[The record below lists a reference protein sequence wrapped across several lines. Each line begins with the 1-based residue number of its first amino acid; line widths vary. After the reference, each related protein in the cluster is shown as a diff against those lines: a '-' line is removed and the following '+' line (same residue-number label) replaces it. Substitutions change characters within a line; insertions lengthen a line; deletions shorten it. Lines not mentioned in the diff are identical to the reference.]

1 MSTKIENAPKLKEDE
16 ETKNNDTISSE
27 EENSEN
33 GDGDQNDSPKNN
45 LASFVTTPYER
56 VLSIINEAKAFILS
70 VSSTQQNLIN
80 GLEWA
85 IKIISS
91 HNLYTYE
98 FKEHEDTEDFKQFV
112 QFVNSYN
119 DVIPTNKKPTGK
131 KSFLISS
138 LDLKRPSALKY
149 AINIPIHN
157 QIQKIEEEKND
168 EQSSDII
175 NNEKIKDNPIN
186 IKKDNKDKNN
196 KMVLNTDTNVKIK
209 EIKNKILNKN
219 NFETNKKNENKNN
232 IKNKFNKHNNTQTV
246 LRNVNK
252 NKKETFSKLEK
263 SENSKIQ
270 KSASKINK
278 STRNFSF
285 RPEKKIKPLS
295 PIRQLKKTTKNIITE
310 KNITNTENN
319 IAKSEKKS
327 TKTESNICN
336 TEKNINANDN
346 ILTPKEETKA
356 CSHIKTHSSMDLSKS
371 TQIETD
377 NYKPSKSSKVLKTF
391 NRLKSESFPVKS
403 FNFLKDDDKLEES
416 PLNKSFTKYSSNL
429 IENAL
434 IDINYPPSRIL
445 EKTFN
450 IFELKEI
457 IGQDNVLPIM
467 GKVILDS
474 FGLYSDDII
483 STEKLDP
490 FLVSISNQYHKT
502 TLYHNSMHGADVTQS
517 LCLYFLNSNAEEI
530 CQSLILDLLGILIAA
545 LGHDLGHPG
554 LTNPF
559 HINSSSELA
568 ITYNDV
574 SCLEN
579 FHASTLFKTIRNPD
593 TDIFEKLSV
602 QDYKAIRKRMIGN
615 ILATDMVNH
624 GKIMT
629 LIKSRIAINKAENK
643 TKFELL
649 SGNEKTKYEE
659 QQSLFDFLI
668 HAADLA
674 HNTKLFNISLKWVE
688 LLSEEFWLQGDKEK
702 SMNLPVSFLC
712 DRDNYNIPQSQVG
725 FIKGFIIPTFDCLVD
740 IFPSLKFTMNN
751 AKTNLKKWEKLAS
764 KGRLKGWTP
773 EKTKQVNYKKKMI
786 LFSSISSLNENNN
799 INIKSPMHKRKSGN
813 VNSLSHALQVK
824 DAIKEN
830 NKENQEKNEK
840 KNKNAKNKVQRPNII
855 LKSKNHDKK
864 VNLHK
869 FQKFK

>member
-1 MSTKIENAPKLKEDE
+1 MKTDLDDNTKEKFQE
-16 ETKNNDTISSE
+16 ETKQIESISSE
-27 EENSEN
+27 DENSEN
-33 GDGDQNDSPKNN
+33 NDQNDNPKNN
-45 LASFVTTPYER
+45 LASFITTPYER

-70 VSSTQQNLIN
+70 VSSSQQNLVK

-85 IKIISS
+85 IKVISS

-98 FKEHEDTEDFKQFV
+98 LKDHEENEEYKQFV
-112 QFVNSYN
+112 QFMNSYN
-119 DVIPTNKKPTGK
+119 DVIPTLKKPIGK
-131 KSFLISS
+131 KSFLFSS
-138 LDLKRPSALKY
+138 LNLKRPTTFKY
-149 AINIPIHN
+149 SIN
-157 QIQKIEEEKND
+157 KIEEEKQGD
-168 EQSSDII
+168 ESDDKIDKDKNKKI
-175 NNEKIKDNPIN
+175 NENPI
-186 IKKDNKDKNN
+186 NKDKNN
-196 KMVLNTDTNVKIK
+196 NVNTTPNKKEIINTDVNTA
-209 EIKNKILNKN
+209 NKN
-219 NFETNKKNENKNN
+219 NKEEKKNKNN
-232 IKNKFNKHNNTQTV
+232 NKATKKKTKLQEIRNKFFKNNINSLNNNNINKEI
-246 LRNVNK
+246 LRNLPKNNK
-252 NKKETFSKLEK
+252 QMKKLEK
-263 SENSKIQ
+263 SENSKTQ
-270 KSASKINK
+270 KSSKNQASQNNLPR
-278 STRNFSF
+278 S
-285 RPEKKIKPLS
+285 EKKAKPLS
-295 PIRQLKKTTKNIITE
+295 PIRQTKKS
-310 KNITNTENN
+310 ENN
-319 IAKSEKKS
+319 V
-327 TKTESNICN
+327 
-336 TEKNINANDN
+336 
-346 ILTPKEETKA
+346 LTPKSE
-356 CSHIKTHSSMDLSKS
+356 IKTKPFFSPNPKKTQSSK
-371 TQIETD
+371 EN
-377 NYKPSKSSKVLKTF
+377 NYFPKSSKNIKTF
-391 NRLKSESFPVKS
+391 HKMQTLKISSKKLSEENPI
-403 FNFLKDDDKLEES
+403 NLEEG
-416 PLNKSFTKYSSNL
+416 PLNRSFTHYSSNL

-434 IDINYPPSRIL
+434 IDINYPPGRII

-474 FGLYSDDII
+474 FGLYSDEII
-483 STEKLDP
+483 SKEKLDP
-490 FLVSISNQYHKT
+490 FLVSISNQYFKT

-530 CQSLILDLLGILIAA
+530 CQSLVLDLLGILISA

-579 FHASTLFKTIRNPD
+579 FHASKLFRTIRNPE

-602 QDYKAIRKRMIGN
+602 QDYKTIRKRMIGN
-615 ILATDMVNH
+615 ILATDMANH

-649 SGNEKTKYEE
+649 SGNEKTKFEE

-712 DRDNYNIPQSQVG
+712 DRDSYNIPQSQVG
-725 FIKGFIIPTFDCLVD
+725 FIRGFIIPTFDCLID
-740 IFPSLKFTMNN
+740 IFPSLKFTMDN
-751 AKTNLKKWEKLAS
+751 AKTNLKKWEKLVS

-786 LFSSISSLNENNN
+786 LFSAISSISENNN
-799 INIKSPMHKRKSGN
+799 SNNIKMLKRKSGN

-824 DAIKEN
+824 ENNTKEN
-830 NKENQEKNEK
+830 NKDITQNEKGDK
-840 KNKNAKNKVQRPNII
+840 KNKDGKNKMQRPNII
-855 LKSKNHDKK
+855 MKSKNHDKK
-864 VNLHK
+864 INLHRL
-869 FQKFK
+869 QKFK

>member
-1 MSTKIENAPKLKEDE
+1 MSTKIENDPKLKEDE

-149 AINIPIHN
+149 AINNPIHN

-186 IKKDNKDKNN
+186 IKKENKDKNN

-219 NFETNKKNENKNN
+219 NFEINKKNENKNN

-278 STRNFSF
+278 STRNFST
-285 RPEKKIKPLS
+285 RPEKIIKPLS
-295 PIRQLKKTTKNIITE
+295 PIRPLKKTTKNIITE

-327 TKTESNICN
+327 TKTENNICN

-864 VNLHK
+864 INLHK

>member
-1 MSTKIENAPKLKEDE
+1 MASKIEDPTKENLE
-16 ETKNNDTISSE
+16 EEFKNIETISSE
-27 EENSEN
+27 EEISEN
-33 GDGDQNDSPKNN
+33 ADQNDSPKNN
-45 LASFVTTPYER
+45 IASFITTPYER

-70 VSSTQQNLIN
+70 VSSTQQNLVD

-85 IKIISS
+85 IKVISS

-98 FKEHEDTEDFKQFV
+98 LKDHEENEDFKQFQ

-119 DVIPTNKKPTGK
+119 DVIDIGKKPNEK
-131 KSFLISS
+131 KSFLVSS
-138 LDLKRPSALKY
+138 LNLKRPNSFKY
-149 AINIPIHN
+149 SLHR
-157 QIQKIEEEKND
+157 KEKEKEKEIEEEKDEDEEKND
-168 EQSSDII
+168 KDKIDNIQS
-175 NNEKIKDNPIN
+175 NNPIN
-186 IKKDNKDKNN
+186 TKILENNKDNKED
-196 KMVLNTDTNVKIK
+196 KIK
-209 EIKNKILNKN
+209 SAEQNSKGKNTKI
-219 NFETNKKNENKNN
+219 ENKNN
-232 IKNKFNKHNNTQTV
+232 NNNKSNNIKSKFFKGSNNNIKNNNTQPTTV
-246 LRNVNK
+246 KNVVK
-252 NKKETFSKLEK
+252 NNMKKLLSKLEK
-263 SENSKIQ
+263 GENSKTE
-270 KSASKINK
+270 KSAKIKVKETSAFPK
-278 STRNFSF
+278 S
-285 RPEKKIKPLS
+285 EKKNKIKAISPIKQLKKNIDNININTNVKPLS
-295 PIRQLKKTTKNIITE
+295 P
-310 KNITNTENN
+310 
-319 IAKSEKKS
+319 
-327 TKTESNICN
+327 KTEFKSKSQIQGF
-336 TEKNINANDN
+336 NINN
-346 ILTPKEETKA
+346 
-356 CSHIKTHSSMDLSKS
+356 
-371 TQIETD
+371 
-377 NYKPSKSSKVLKTF
+377 SKSSKVINTF
-391 NRLKSESFPVKS
+391 NRIKPEKISIKSSTGISNILKEE
-403 FNFLKDDDKLEES
+403 NFQNFENIV
-416 PLNKSFTKYSSNL
+416 LNKSFSKYSSNL
-429 IENAL
+429 IESAL
-434 IDINYPPSRIL
+434 TDINYPLGRIL

-490 FLVSISNQYHKT
+490 FLVSVSNQYLKT

-530 CQSLILDLLGILIAA
+530 CQSLVLDLLGILISA
-545 LGHDLGHPG
+545 LGHDLAHPG

-579 FHASTLFKTIRNPD
+579 FHTSTLFRTIRKPE

-602 QDYKAIRKRMIGN
+602 PDYKAIRKRMIGN
-615 ILATDMVNH
+615 ILATDMANH

-649 SGNEKTKYEE
+649 SGNEKTKFEE

-688 LLSEEFWLQGDKEK
+688 MLTEEFWLQGDKEK

-712 DRDNYNIPQSQVG
+712 DRDDYNIPQSQVG

-740 IFPSLKFTMNN
+740 IFPTLKFTMNN
-751 AKTNLKKWEKLAS
+751 AKTNLKRWERLVS

-786 LFSSISSLNENNN
+786 LFSAILSNNEKNNVVN
-799 INIKSPMHKRKSGN
+799 KTMFKRKSGN

-824 DAIKEN
+824 EERKEN
-830 NKENQEKNEK
+830 NKEIQNEK
-840 KNKNAKNKVQRPNII
+840 AEKKIKDGKNKIQRPNII
-855 LKSKNHDKK
+855 MKRKNNDKK
-864 VNLHK
+864 VNIQR
-869 FQKFK
+869 FNKFK

>member
-1 MSTKIENAPKLKEDE
+1 MKTDLDDNTKEKFQE
-16 ETKNNDTISSE
+16 ETKQIESISSE
-27 EENSEN
+27 DENSEN
-33 GDGDQNDSPKNN
+33 NDQNDNPKNN
-45 LASFVTTPYER
+45 LASFITTPYER

-70 VSSTQQNLIN
+70 VSSSQQNLVK

-85 IKIISS
+85 IKVISS

-98 FKEHEDTEDFKQFV
+98 LKDHEENEEYKQFV
-112 QFVNSYN
+112 QFMNSYN
-119 DVIPTNKKPTGK
+119 DVIPTLKKPIGK
-131 KSFLISS
+131 KSFLFSS
-138 LDLKRPSALKY
+138 LNLKRPTTFKY
-149 AINIPIHN
+149 SIN
-157 QIQKIEEEKND
+157 KIEEEKQGD
-168 EQSSDII
+168 ESDDKIDKDKNKKI
-175 NNEKIKDNPIN
+175 NENPI
-186 IKKDNKDKNN
+186 NKDKNN
-196 KMVLNTDTNVKIK
+196 NVNTTPNKKEIINTDVNTA
-209 EIKNKILNKN
+209 NKN
-219 NFETNKKNENKNN
+219 NKEEKKNKNN
-232 IKNKFNKHNNTQTV
+232 NKATKKKTKLQEIRNKFFKNNINSLNNNNISKEI
-246 LRNVNK
+246 LRNLPKNNK
-252 NKKETFSKLEK
+252 QMKKLEK
-263 SENSKIQ
+263 SENSKTQ
-270 KSASKINK
+270 KSSKNQASQNNLPR
-278 STRNFSF
+278 S
-285 RPEKKIKPLS
+285 EKKAKPLS
-295 PIRQLKKTTKNIITE
+295 PIRQTKKS
-310 KNITNTENN
+310 ENN
-319 IAKSEKKS
+319 V
-327 TKTESNICN
+327 
-336 TEKNINANDN
+336 
-346 ILTPKEETKA
+346 LTPKSE
-356 CSHIKTHSSMDLSKS
+356 IKTKPFFSPIPKKTQSSK
-371 TQIETD
+371 EN
-377 NYKPSKSSKVLKTF
+377 NYFPKSSKNIKTF
-391 NRLKSESFPVKS
+391 HKMQTLKISSKKLSEENPI
-403 FNFLKDDDKLEES
+403 NLEEG
-416 PLNKSFTKYSSNL
+416 PLNRSFTHYSSNL

-434 IDINYPPSRIL
+434 IDINYPPGRII

-474 FGLYSDDII
+474 FGLYSDEII
-483 STEKLDP
+483 SKEKLDP
-490 FLVSISNQYHKT
+490 FLVSISNQYFKT

-530 CQSLILDLLGILIAA
+530 CQSLVLDLLGILISA

-579 FHASTLFKTIRNPD
+579 FHASKLFRTIRNPE

-602 QDYKAIRKRMIGN
+602 QDYKTIRKRMIGN
-615 ILATDMVNH
+615 ILATDMANH

-649 SGNEKTKYEE
+649 SGNEKTKFEE

-712 DRDNYNIPQSQVG
+712 DRDSYNIPQSQVG
-725 FIKGFIIPTFDCLVD
+725 FIRGFIIPTFDCLID
-740 IFPSLKFTMNN
+740 IFPSLKFTMDN
-751 AKTNLKKWEKLAS
+751 AKTNLKKWEKLVS

-786 LFSSISSLNENNN
+786 LFSAISSISENNN
-799 INIKSPMHKRKSGN
+799 SNNIKMLKRKSGN

-824 DAIKEN
+824 ENNTKEN
-830 NKENQEKNEK
+830 NKDITQNEKGDK
-840 KNKNAKNKVQRPNII
+840 KNKDGKNKMQRPNII
-855 LKSKNHDKK
+855 MKSKNHDKK
-864 VNLHK
+864 INLHRL
-869 FQKFK
+869 QKFK